1 MGQVTTN
8 LRINTKSAQASLDAI
23 IQRIT
28 AINKLSG
35 QMQKQVSLSGAS
47 FEIVNTKV
55 VNITKNI
62 ERQRKAQQ
70 GVNAELE
77 RERSLRSKILDSAK
91 SLGGQTSLLGSKI
104 RALASTYLGVMGAKV
119 AVTSAD
125 TLTSANNKFTSL
137 GLDSQEVM
145 DKIYSSSLNS
155 YSGYADNMSNVAK
168 MMTNAG
174 DAFGG
179 NVDAA
184 IRFNEIMQKSYVL
197 GGASAAEQA
206 SSMYQLVQA
215 LGSGVLQGDE
225 LRSVREGAPQ
235 AYKAIEEFAQGV
247 LNTTESLKELA
258 SQGKI
263 TSDMVVAA
271 MMSAGDR
278 IDEAF
283 KDTDMTFA
291 QLWTN
296 FKTQALKAFQPV
308 LEKMREFMNSEP
320 FKKFVNNVVVAL
332 VNVATVVTWVFE
344 GVVNVFNFISDNWS
358 WLSGIFQAIIGALI
372 AIYIYNSIIKLAAW
386 AASLA
391 EMAMVWPLLI
401 VVAVLVAITILF
413 LNFPGVVSGVA
424 SYIAAIIVNVV
435 LTIWN
440 IIVTAISNIL
450 TFGLS
455 AIQAIV
461 TGVLKLYN
469 IVINVIA
476 IFVGGISDLGTLVEI
491 VAFNIGAWFTNKFL
505 EAKQA
510 GLDFAITVMNALV
523 NLVGV
528 INSVLG
534 VFGIEINT
542 DSLNSALGSLQKE
555 KLKTKEQM
563 VEYKDVGA
571 ALADGAAYN
580 SFKDKYSADI
590 EGVSGYFDSVKGN
603 IEGFADKIT
612 PDLVSPTDWYNSG
625 KAWGDGLESK
635 LPKNLSEGGLL
646 DSFGS
651 TDLSMPTTDELL
663 ASLGNPLND
672 AAKGAGGSAANTKKM
687 ADSMDLMSDELEY
700 LRDIAEQEIINR
712 YTGVTFN
719 VGGITS
725 QYTGE
730 MSTEGIVTLISSE
743 LREALEVSAN
753 GVHSQGGN

>member
-8 LRINTKSAQASLDAI
+8 LRINTKSAQASLDAV

-119 AVTSAD
+119 ALTSAD

-235 AYKAIEEFAQGV
+235 AYKAIEEFAQGIYD
-247 LNTTESLKELA
+247 TEESLKDLA

-263 TSDMVVAA
+263 TSDTVVAA
-271 MMSAGDR
+271 MLSAGDR
-278 IDEAF
+278 IEEAF
-283 KDTDMTFA
+283 KNTDMTFA

-332 VNVATVVTWVFE
+332 VNVATVVAWIFE
-344 GVVNVFNFISDNWS
+344 GLVNVFNWAAENWS
-358 WLSGIFQAIIGALI
+358 WLSGVFQAIIGALI
-372 AIYIYNSIIKLAAW
+372 AIYIYNSIIKFAAW

-391 EMAMVWPLLI
+391 EMTMVWPLLI
-401 VVAVLVAITILF
+401 VVAVLVAIVTLF

-424 SYIAAIIVNVV
+424 SYIAAIIVNI
-435 LTIWN
+435 LLSIWN
-440 IIVTAISNIL
+440 TIITVLSSIL
-450 TFGLS
+450 TFGIS
-455 AIQAIV
+455 VIQSIV
-461 TGVLKLYN
+461 VSVLKLYN
-469 IVINVIA
+469 VIINVIA
-476 IFVGGISDLGTLVEI
+476 ILVGGVSDLGTLVEI

-505 EAKQA
+505 EAKMA
-510 GLDFAITVMNALV
+510 GLDFAITVMNAIQ
-523 NLVGV
+523 NLASM
-528 INSVLG
+528 INDVLG
-534 VFGIEINT
+534 VFGIEINL
-542 DSLNSALGSLQKE
+542 DGLNNALGNLRKE
-555 KLKTKEQM
+555 KIETKASM
-563 VEYKDVGA
+563 VEYKDIGA
-571 ALADGAAYN
+571 ALQDGAAYN
-580 SFKDKYSADI
+580 SFKTKYSADI

-603 IEGFADKIT
+603 IENVADKIT
-612 PDLVSPTDWYNSG
+612 PDFVSPTDWYNSG
-625 KAWGDGLESK
+625 KAWGDGLEAK

-646 DSFGS
+646 DTVGGS
-651 TDLSMPTTDELL
+651 DINMPTTEELL
-663 ASLGNPLND
+663 ASMGDPLSD
-672 AAKGAGGSAANTKKM
+672 AAKGASGSAANTKKM

-730 MSTEGIVTLISSE
+730 NSVDGIVTLISSE

-753 GVHSQGGN
+753 GVHDG